1 MKIKLLVLSLFS
13 CMAVMAAKTVTVTVK
28 WTFEEV
34 VEGYDHDNKILVF
47 IDGKSVGESQV
58 FKESAKASY
67 SFEVPKGKHSIK
79 IVDYSFYEGKWDI
92 HTKENQYSVDAF
104 YEADI
109 NFTANTTINMLFNV
123 DKESSEFTVTG
134 GKTAAAKGVP
144 LTVTWIYKNVEV
156 GYDHENRMIVYVDGK
171 QMGTS
176 AIFAESKKG
185 SMTVIVPPG
194 QHDVVIENY
203 AFYEGQW
210 ELHSIENNYSVDA
223 FYSTNM
229 IFAKKKRSVDLVFD
243 IETLETTTT
252 VK

>member
-47 IDGKSVGESQV
+47 VDGKSMGESQV
-58 FKESAKASY
+58 YKESAKATY
-67 SFEVPKGKHSIK
+67 SFEVTKGKHTIK

-104 YEADI
+104 YEGEI
-109 NFTANTTINMLFNV
+109 NCTANTTINMLFNV
-123 DKESSEFTVTG
+123 DKESSDFTVTG
-134 GKTAAAKGVP
+134 GKEVVAKGVP
-144 LTVTWIYKNVEV
+144 LMVTWIYKNVEE
-156 GYDHENRMIVYVDGK
+156 GFDHENRMVVYIDGK
-171 QMGTS
+171 KMGTS

-185 SMTVIVPPG
+185 SMTVNVPPG

-229 IFAKKKRSVDLVFD
+229 IFAKKKRSVNLVFD
-243 IETLETTTT
+243 IETLETTPT